1 MKITERISMEE
12 GRLLTYN
19 NKYKY
24 NNKYT
29 EYKHTEKVRVKL
41 CVP

>member
-1 MKITERISMEE
+1 MEE
-12 GRLLTYN
+12 GRLLT
-19 NKYKY
+19 Y

>member
-1 MKITERISMEE
+1 MKTTERTSMEE

-19 NKYKY
+19 NKY

-29 EYKHTEKVRVKL
+29 EYKHI
-41 CVP
+41 